1 MSLLQEI
8 LLTQGSNPGLPHCRQ
23 ILYQLSHKRSSRIL
37 EWVAYPFTSR
47 SSQPRNRTRV
57 SCVAGGFFT
66 SWTTREA
73 HHCIDPLIIHWDL
86 QSSNL
91 LYLWFLLHL
100 LAEIL
105 EETLLY
111 ITWYSEVQSLQ
122 EQCLLGV
129 TSLAFTECYQWVFFP
144 LASLQVHGFKYIWC
158 ILFHWNYKS
167 YS

>member
-1 MSLLQEI
+1 MSDSLRPRGLYSPWNSPGQNTGVGSISLLQGIFPTQESNQG
-8 LLTQGSNPGLPHCRQ
+8 LLRCRW
-23 ILYQLSHKRSSRIL
+23 ILYQLNYK
-37 EWVAYPFTSR
+37 
-47 SSQPRNRTRV
+47 
-57 SCVAGGFFT
+57 
-66 SWTTREA
+66 EA
-73 HHCIDPLIIHWDL
+73 HHSIDPLIIRWDL

-144 LASLQVHGFKYIWC
+144 LASLQVHGFKYIWY